1 MANEITISAFIN
13 VLKGNLSYAQN
24 QGSIQFDMSG
34 SRAVGG
40 TATASSLATAVALP
54 LSTVP
59 NTALGWV
66 YMKNTS
72 SVAGEDIQIGTGTSS
87 FVPLLMLKPREIA
100 VFRFNSSAATTP
112 TFRSTSGSPILQYWI
127 AEN

>member
-13 VLKGNLSYAQN
+13 VLKGNLSYTQN

-40 TATASSLATAVALP
+40 TATSSGTAVALP

-59 NTALGWV
+59 DTALGWV

-72 SVAGEDIQIGTGTSS
+72 SVAGEDIQIGTGTGT

-127 AEN
+127 VEN